1 MRGDPALGDGEC
13 HAFGSAGDTELV
25 PHFSEDAL
33 DVTLGVS
40 EAFGEVGECFAVGEA
55 LQAGKLHLVGRY
67 RQVESAKPSH
77 GDCRNKQLLHSI
89 GAHQLGELLVADHFR
104 YVSDTKRTR
113 WHFLLRAI
121 RIFADRGSNRTQVPS
136 HILPIANNRL
146 IGQNRVHKPS
156 TALMGVGHLSQQLR
170 EQRLF
175 PHLLGLAL

>member
-77 GDCRNKQLLHSI
+77 GDYRNMIHPGFRAGCLLWFS
-89 GAHQLGELLVADHFR
+89 VFR
-104 YVSDTKRTR
+104 RSV
-113 WHFLLRAI
+113 FLA
-121 RIFADRGSNRTQVPS
+121 A
-136 HILPIANNRL
+136 
-146 IGQNRVHKPS
+146 
-156 TALMGVGHLSQQLR
+156 
-170 EQRLF
+170 
-175 PHLLGLAL
+175 